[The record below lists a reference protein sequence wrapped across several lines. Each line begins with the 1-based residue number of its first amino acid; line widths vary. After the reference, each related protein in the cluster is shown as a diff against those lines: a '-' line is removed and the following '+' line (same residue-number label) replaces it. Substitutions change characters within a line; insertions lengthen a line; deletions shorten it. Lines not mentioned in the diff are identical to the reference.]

1 MVQEEEE
8 GGKGKE
14 CWVNGEEVV
23 GGAQDKENEGLA
35 GSLIGSGA

>member
-8 GGKGKE
+8 EEEVVGKGKE

-23 GGAQDKENEGLA
+23 GGVQGQEN
-35 GSLIGSGA
+35 